1 MSVTSIDKDPDAL
14 TMTVT
19 AHLDATVTETPDTG
33 FTFKVGYKAGTY
45 GTSSAS
51 YTVTL

>member
-19 AHLDATVTETPDTG
+19 AHLDATVMVREIG
-33 FTFKVGYKAGTY
+33 RAHV
-45 GTSSAS
+45 
-51 YTVTL
+51 